1 MEEHKNDKLV
11 VRYDPAIC
19 IHAGECVRSLPSV
32 FSLSRKPWIDVNG
45 APAAAIIEQVKRC
58 PSGALTYELLEK
70 AQSAAAVRLRSPRP
84 PQGGLRPRATSR
96 TSGER
101 LG

>member
-1 MEEHKNDKLV
+1 MEENKNDKLV

-45 APAAAIIEQVKRC
+45 APPAAIIEQVKRC
-58 PSGALTYELLEK
+58 PSGALSYELLEK
-70 AQSAAAVRLRSPRP
+70 AQ
-84 PQGGLRPRATSR
+84 
-96 TSGER
+96 
-101 LG
+101 